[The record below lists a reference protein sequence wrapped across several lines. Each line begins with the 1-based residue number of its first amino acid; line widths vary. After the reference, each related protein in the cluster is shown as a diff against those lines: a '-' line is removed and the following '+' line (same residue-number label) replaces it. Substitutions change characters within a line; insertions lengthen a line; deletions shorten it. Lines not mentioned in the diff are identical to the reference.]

1 MSETKFTCEKKV
13 LSGSTWHLTYRL
25 CGRPAKVEENGKH
38 YCGIHDPEL
47 GRKRAAKSY
56 EAYNE
61 ILRKRTLVFHAEEMY
76 EALKAAKGALHPCAT
91 KEARGCAFGHVR
103 DAIAK
108 AEGRS

>member
-76 EALKAAKGALHPCAT
+76 EALKAANCIHAPLKKRGAALLAMYGTPSP
-91 KEARGCAFGHVR
+91 RRR
-103 DAIAK
+103 DAHD
-108 AEGRS
+108 